1 MIFFHNA
8 CFPSQVDWLRFVG
21 LASLGMSDGMVETMK
36 TVCEILAESADGTSA
51 SIKFEVFKEVYSYL
65 AER

>member
-1 MIFFHNA
+1 M
-8 CFPSQVDWLRFVG
+8 DWLRFVG

-36 TVCEILAESADGTSA
+36 TVCEILAESVDGTSA